1 MEPAT
6 TSAIGKAV
14 SIVVIKSLKEISS
27 RLFNKDIEN
36 ILINNTDFEFIID
49 HKILLEEFP
58 EIEVKPLAQFLKSE
72 DVELIVQQIYNPDLT
87 RNSIEE
93 IRTEFCL
100 SFSRYFEVEI
110 SLCNSF
116 ASNLFEVL
124 IEGCKITLD
133 RAMSQ
138 GLISAHDA
146 KTQFRFNLIEDKL
159 DEINK
164 NIKDSK
170 IAIEN
175 IAQMVS
181 IIKSS
186 GLIDFPKDQNI
197 TFPNSDTILNE
208 IGDWIETAKHLWAVN
223 NDFDEALKI
232 YRIAENKLQS
242 HPNNELLLKVLVGK
256 SVCFHKKG
264 NSGMANK
271 LLQQAKEM
279 DEKHPIVLANISSFL
294 RVSGNIDEA
303 EIYVNKAL
311 EYDNHCILAKTVL
324 ALIEYKKGN
333 IKEALRILKEAI
345 AINPKDAYPVY
356 SMSYIYSKE
365 NEYEEA
371 IDYGEKAVYLENT
384 TPSYHQHLGDVYL
397 EASYPKN
404 EIYIKDEFHKKINK
418 DFVLKSIQ
426 CYEKAIELNISQKNE
441 HLNSSIYPN
450 LANAYLV
457 NDDFK
462 KSIEFNEKA
471 IECGNELDII
481 YINLGMAHVSL
492 GEYKKCIEYYEPLV
506 YKGIDSFV
514 VKANL
519 ALAYIVENILDKAEF
534 LLNTLISEFPEYLHL
549 HIDLAEVKYKKG
561 EFQEGIEVLNNAS
574 KHVSLN
580 WQANYLL
587 GVLHR
592 KNENYE
598 LAAKHFKQS
607 IEQNPEVIISR
618 EALVSLYLECK
629 MAKNALEYAKELV
642 QLNPDKKS
650 INCYNIAVVHFNME
664 DHLTAIE
671 YAQKS
676 LKHGY
681 NDVQVYR
688 LLCTSLS
695 IECLI
700 NEARIFFKEGLEV
713 YPDDVEL
720 NYNYAVLLT
729 QIGEIDEAT
738 HILNWLTEPSVNFTH
753 AYISLS
759 NIYYS
764 MGNDEKAIEYATKA
778 MLNEPDDEYAH
789 FILGNTLL
797 KVGKVDE
804 AVDQFKIVR
813 KINPKTKYVISA
825 PVEHL
830 FSIFDLQFDELQDA
844 IKDYENGYITL
855 AKAAENAH
863 LSISN
868 VLNHSDNKKVAESLN
883 LSTIQLEQIEN
894 TIITK
899 KNAVVDTTILEILAQ
914 TGELDLLIR
923 VFDEVYVT
931 KDFENKVSKNLYRDE
946 EPYSEIRKR
955 LSILKDGWIKGLTP
969 NKDKIEF
976 LSKFLPPEVFSEKE
990 FESISLAIDN
1000 DAVYLTEDLL
1010 ARHKM
1015 KEANISTCGIFGL
1028 LSFAI
1033 KKGMITKDEGTVLYE
1048 KLIENNY
1055 VSHFYDFE

>member
-1 MEPAT
+1 MDEQPIISA
-6 TSAIGKAV
+6 SSVNLNDISGQVAIGEHINQIINV
-14 SIVVIKSLKEISS
+14 VQLPDSI
-27 RLFNKDIEN
+27 N
-36 ILINNTDFEFIID
+36 
-49 HKILLEEFP
+49 LL
-58 EIEVKPLAQFLKSE
+58 
-72 DVELIVQQIYNPDLT
+72 N
-87 RNSIEE
+87 
-93 IRTEFCL
+93 
-100 SFSRYFEVEI
+100 
-110 SLCNSF
+110 
-116 ASNLFEVL
+116 
-124 IEGCKITLD
+124 
-133 RAMSQ
+133 
-138 GLISAHDA
+138 
-146 KTQFRFNLIEDKL
+146 
-159 DEINK
+159 
-164 NIKDSK
+164 
-170 IAIEN
+170 
-175 IAQMVS
+175 
-181 IIKSS
+181 
-186 GLIDFPKDQNI
+186 DQNI
-197 TFPNSDTILNE
+197 TFTSKDTVLKE
-208 IGDWIETAKHLWAVN
+208 IGDWIETAKHSWAVN
-223 NDFDEALKI
+223 NDFDEALRI
-232 YRIAENKLQS
+232 YRIAETKLQS
-242 HPNNELLLKVLVGK
+242 NLNNELLLKVLVGK
-256 SVCFHKKG
+256 SVCFHNKG
-264 NSGMANK
+264 NSSMANK
-271 LLQQAKEM
+271 LLQQAKGINE
-279 DEKHPIVLANISSFL
+279 EHPIVLANISSFL
-294 RVSGNIDEA
+294 RVNGNIDEA
-303 EIYVNKAL
+303 EIYANKAL
-311 EYDNHCILAKTVL
+311 EYDNQCILAKTVL
-324 ALIEYKKGN
+324 ALIEYEKGN
-333 IKEALRILKEAI
+333 TKEALRALKEAI

-365 NEYEEA
+365 NEYKEA
-371 IDYGEKAVYLENT
+371 VDYGKKAVCLEST
-384 TPSYHQHLGDVYL
+384 TPSYHQHLGNVYL
-397 EASYPKN
+397 EASSPKN
-404 EIYIKDEFHKKINK
+404 EIYINDEFRKKINK
-418 DFVLKSIQ
+418 HFVLKSIQ
-426 CYEKAIELNISQKNE
+426 CFEKAIEINISQNNE
-441 HLNSSIYPN
+441 HLNVCIYPS
-450 LANAYLV
+450 LASAYLV

-462 KSIEFNEKA
+462 KSIQFNEKA
-471 IECGNELDII
+471 IECGNEIDEI
-481 YINLGMAHVSL
+481 YINLGMAYLSL
-492 GEYKKCIEYYEPLV
+492 GNYNKCIEYYEPLV
-506 YKGIDSFV
+506 DKGIDSFA

-519 ALAYIVENILDKAEF
+519 ALAYIIENSLDKAEF
-534 LLNTLISEFPEYLHL
+534 LLNTLISKFPEYLHL
-549 HIDLAEVKYKKG
+549 YIHFAQVKHKKG

-587 GVLHR
+587 GILYR

-629 MAKNALEYAKELV
+629 MAENALEYVKELV

-671 YAQKS
+671 YAQKA

-681 NDVQVYR
+681 KDVQVYR

-738 HILNWLTEPSVNFTH
+738 RVLNWLTEPSVNFTH
-753 AYISLS
+753 AYLSLS
-759 NIYYS
+759 NIYYL

-778 MLNEPDDEYAH
+778 LLNEPDDEYAH

-830 FSIFDLQFDELQDA
+830 FSIFDLQFDELKDA
-844 IKDYENGYITL
+844 MKDYENGYVTL

-863 LSISN
+863 LSVSN
-868 VLNHSDNKKVAESLN
+868 VLNYSNNKKVAESLN
-883 LSTIQLEQIEN
+883 LSTIQLDQIEN

-899 KNAVVDTTILEILAQ
+899 KNAVVDTHILEILAQ
-914 TGELDLLIR
+914 TGELDLLTL
-923 VFDEVYVT
+923 VFDEIYVT
-931 KDFENKVSKNLYRDE
+931 KNFENKVSKSLYRDE
-946 EPYSEIRKR
+946 ESYSEIRKR
-955 LSILKDGWIKGLTP
+955 LSILKGGWIKGLTP

-976 LSKFLPPEVFSEKE
+976 LSKFLPPKVFSEKE

-1033 KKGMITKDEGTVLYE
+1033 KKGLITKDEGTLLYE
-1048 KLIENNY
+1048 KLIENNN